1 MLFCVKASEFSL
13 YLVFKHFVF
22 CWLAE
27 RKSSLGHDWH
37 PNCLRCESC
46 NRMLNPG
53 RHSEVL
59 CVYVCVYVI
68 MCVHAYVC
76 MCVHVCVCV
85 YCRVY
90 ACGRRG

>member
-1 MLFCVKASEFSL
+1 MWFNYVKAREFS
-13 YLVFKHFVF
+13 YILVLSILCCFMF

-46 NRMLNPG
+46 KRMLNPG

-59 CVYVCVYVI
+59 YGVRACIC
-68 MCVHAYVC
+68 AC
-76 MCVHVCVCV
+76 MCAYIRSCVCVCV
-85 YCRVY
+85 CALLYVCM
-90 ACGRRG
+90 